1 MFFKTVLIL
10 FLGAVQESS
19 QFDLNDFMLPLKDH
33 FYLNNPF
40 IISES
45 GFNNGKNLFKKFS
58 NHGEYVSFKKSSAD
72 ISGKS
77 RFKSDIILIPNSF
90 KEFVNEV
97 DYLKPYQNKIIAIL
111 DSILFEQVLEK
122 IGLEIN
128 QEIYFVKASTNE
140 IFESYIINGVGIKRK
155 LGKLCKDEFVWEP
168 DITLS
173 FIARRSNF
181 QGLILN
187 AFTEEGGRDLM
198 IDSKYR
204 KIAPHF
210 ESNQTY
216 LVNGFISGM
225 HHDILKLLE
234 LNLNFTT
241 LLYKPKKTV
250 WGFVSSDNGTI
261 TGTGMIG
268 KIYKKQ
274 ADFILANVALIYER

>member
-1 MFFKTVLIL
+1 MFPSRKVLQTI
-10 FLGAVQESS
+10 
-19 QFDLNDFMLPLKDH
+19 
-33 FYLNNPF
+33 
-40 IISES
+40 
-45 GFNNGKNLFKKFS
+45 
-58 NHGEYVSFKKSSAD
+58 D

-204 KIAPHF
+204 KIAPYF

>member
-10 FLGAVQESS
+10 FLGAVQESWAK
-19 QFDLNDFMLPLKDH
+19 QFDFILPLKDH
-33 FYLNNPF
+33 FYINNPF

-45 GFNNGKNLFKKFS
+45 RFNDEMNLFKKFS

-140 IFESYIINGVGIKRK
+140 IFESYIINDVGIKRK

-181 QGLILN
+181 QGLILT

-204 KIAPHF
+204 KIAPYF